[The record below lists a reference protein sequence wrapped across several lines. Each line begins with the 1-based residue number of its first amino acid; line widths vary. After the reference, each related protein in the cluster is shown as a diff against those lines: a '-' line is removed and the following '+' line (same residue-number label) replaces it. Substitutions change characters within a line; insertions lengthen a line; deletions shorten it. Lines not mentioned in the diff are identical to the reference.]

1 MTYIVVA
8 APGRKSWYVAR
19 HSIGGGYFT
28 IATCRDEHNA
38 RAIVSALNRLDNE
51 TMNQVKTIGSGE

>member
-38 RAIVSALNRLDNE
+38 RAIVSALNRYEGEILSKP
-51 TMNQVKTIGSGE
+51 KTIEQE